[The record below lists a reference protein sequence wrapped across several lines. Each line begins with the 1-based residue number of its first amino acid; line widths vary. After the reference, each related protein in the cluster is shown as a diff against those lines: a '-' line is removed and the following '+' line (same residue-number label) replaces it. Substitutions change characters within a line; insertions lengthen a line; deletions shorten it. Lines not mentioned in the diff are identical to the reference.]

1 MKFNFEFSLLEST
14 FTIIIV
20 STYIDIPL
28 EAYFFIRN
36 FMKKQMEKN
45 IINLL
50 NIFCLLPMFS
60 ERVAS
65 GLYQQSHSL
74 SSLVCDLWET
84 QQERWEWEGTEE
96 VLLIC
101 LTFSAHFHRLLLYLP
116 KTTMS
121 HCKSYPLCFPVIT
134 PFPYSCRPR
143 VSNGF
148 LLPLVLE

>member
-84 QQERWEWEGTEE
+84 QQERWE
-96 VLLIC
+96 
-101 LTFSAHFHRLLLYLP
+101 
-116 KTTMS
+116 
-121 HCKSYPLCFPVIT
+121 
-134 PFPYSCRPR
+134 
-143 VSNGF
+143 
-148 LLPLVLE
+148 